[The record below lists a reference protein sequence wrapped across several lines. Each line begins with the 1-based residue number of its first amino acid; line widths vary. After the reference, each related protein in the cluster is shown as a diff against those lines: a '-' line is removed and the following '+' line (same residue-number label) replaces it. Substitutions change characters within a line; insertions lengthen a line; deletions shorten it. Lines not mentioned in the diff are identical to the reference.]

1 MKDVIVTGL
10 HVKPHSCARAVSTDN
25 GREHTDLDA
34 NSVEQ
39 QVAVFLQDKGIEVDC
54 NNIEACHP
62 LPRRKLN
69 DIPAII
75 MRFVSRKHKTA
86 LLKQGRKLKG
96 INVFINKHL
105 TKHNADI
112 ARKARHLKKQKK
124 IQSTWTANCKVYIKL
139 NGSPEKAKML
149 VIRNMEE
156 LDKFQ

>member
-10 HVKPHSCARAVSTDN
+10 HVKACSYARAASADN
-25 GREHTDLDA
+25 VGEHTDLDA

-39 QVAVFLQDKGIEVDC
+39 QVAAFLQVKGIEIDC

-69 DIPAII
+69 DKPAII
-75 MRFVSRKHKTA
+75 MRFVNRMHKTP
-86 LLKQGRKLKG
+86 LLKQVGKLRVA
-96 INVFINKHL
+96 NVFINEHL

-124 IQSTWTANCKVYIKL
+124 IQSTWAAKCKVYIKL
-139 NGSPEKAKML
+139 NG
-149 VIRNMEE
+149 
-156 LDKFQ
+156 